1 MPIKIPDQLPA
12 FQTLVQEGVSVMTDS
27 AAIRQDIRPL
37 QIGLLNL
44 MPNKIKTEVQI
55 ARLVGA
61 TPLQVELSLIRIG
74 SHRAK
79 NTSEDHLL
87 SFYKTWDE
95 IKHRKFDGFI
105 ITGAPVEML
114 DYEDVTYW
122 DEMKAIFDWTET
134 NVHSTLNICWGA
146 MAAIYHFHKVPKYI
160 LSEKAFGV
168 YHHRNLN
175 PSSPYL
181 LGFSD
186 DFDVPVSRWTE
197 VLQQDINPASGL
209 EALMT
214 SPDAGLCLVAEKKGN
229 RLYMFNHV
237 EYDSTSLA
245 DEYFRDQAAGVPIK
259 MPANYFAH
267 NDPTQVPL
275 NRWRSHAHLLFGN
288 WINQVYQ
295 TTEFDLS
302 DVGIAERVLEEA

>member
-1 MPIKIPDQLPA
+1 MPIKIPDALPA
-12 FQTLVQEGVSVMTDS
+12 FQTLVQEGVSVMSDS

-61 TPLQVELSLIRIG
+61 SPLQVEFSLVRIG
-74 SHRAK
+74 NHKSK

-87 SFYKTWDE
+87 AFYNTWDE

-122 DEMKAIFDWTET
+122 DEMKQIFDWTET

-146 MAAIYHFHKVPKYI
+146 MAAIYHFHKVPKHI

-168 YHHRNLN
+168 YQHRNLN
-175 PSSPYL
+175 PASPYL

-186 DFDVPVSRWTE
+186 DFAVPVSRWTE
-197 VLQQDINPASGL
+197 ILQSDIPQSSGL

-214 SPDAGLCLVAEKKGN
+214 SPDAGLCLVAEKKAN

-267 NDPTQVPL
+267 NDPSQVPL

-302 DVGIAERVLEEA
+302 KVGIPAKLLEEA

>member
-1 MPIKIPDQLPA
+1 MPIKIPDTLPA

-61 TPLQVELSLIRIG
+61 SPLQVEFSLVRIG
-74 SHRAK
+74 NHKSK

-87 SFYKTWDE
+87 AFYNTWDE

-122 DEMKAIFDWTET
+122 DEMKQIFDWTET

-146 MAAIYHFHKVPKYI
+146 MAAIYHFHKVPKHI

-168 YHHRNLN
+168 YQHRNLN
-175 PSSPYL
+175 PASPYL

-186 DFDVPVSRWTE
+186 DFAVPVSRWTE
-197 VLQQDINPASGL
+197 VLQKDIPQSSGL
-209 EALMT
+209 ESLMT
-214 SPDAGLCLVAEKKGN
+214 SPDAGLCLVAEKKAN

-267 NDPTQVPL
+267 NDPSQVPL

-302 DVGIAERVLEEA
+302 KVGIPAKVLEEA

>member
-1 MPIKIPDQLPA
+1 MPIKIPDTLPA
-12 FQTLVQEGVSVMTDS
+12 FQTLIQEGVPVMTDS
-27 AAIRQDIRPL
+27 VAIRQDIRPL

-44 MPNKIKTEVQI
+44 MPNKVKTEVQI

-61 TPLQVELSLIRIG
+61 SPLQVEFSLVRIG
-74 SHRAK
+74 NHKSK

-87 SFYKTWDE
+87 AFYNTWDE

-122 DEMKAIFDWTET
+122 DEMKQIFDWTET

-168 YHHRNLN
+168 YQHRNLN
-175 PSSPYL
+175 PASPYL

-186 DFDVPVSRWTE
+186 DFAVPVSRWTE
-197 VLQQDINPASGL
+197 VLQKDLPPSSGL

-245 DEYFRDQAAGVPIK
+245 DEYFRDQSAGIPIK
-259 MPANYFAH
+259 MPANYFTH
-267 NDPTQVPL
+267 NDPTQIPL

-302 DVGIAERVLEEA
+302 EVGIPAMVLEEA